1 MCKSNWLGAAFKSHR
16 TYLISCLGI
25 LTLLFL
31 AGCSSTPEEEEDE
44 TARWS
49 AAELYKSAKNEQK
62 NGNHDLAIQH
72 FESLES
78 RFPFSKYTPQAQLE
92 TAYSYYKY
100 EEYDMAI
107 SSADRFIK
115 LQPRHPHVDYAY
127 YIRGIASFHKK
138 DSPID
143 FLDDADP
150 SQKDPASARES
161 FNYFADLVKRYP
173 KSKYAADAIKRMRF
187 QRNTLAQHEL
197 NVANYYVKRGAY
209 VAAVNRA
216 KYVVENYPRT
226 PAIPNALVL
235 LASAYKSLDMQ
246 DLAHDTNQ
254 VLDLNFP
261 NYVANK
267 QRAAILA
274 QQPKDL
280 PVFDDDDD
288 DGDE

>member
-1 MCKSNWLGAAFKSHR
+1 MLKNTLKRLTDEFGFKPHC
-16 TYLISCLGI
+16 TYLISCLGL

-31 AGCSSTPEEEEDE
+31 AGCSSTPEGKEDE
-44 TARWS
+44 TADWS
-49 AAELYKSAKNEQK
+49 AAELYKAAKDEQTS
-62 NGNHDLAIQH
+62 GDYDLAIKH

-115 LQPRHPHVDYAY
+115 LQPRHPNVDYAY

-138 DSPID
+138 DTPLE
-143 FLDDADP
+143 FLDNADP

-161 FNYFADLVKRYP
+161 FNYFSDLVKRYP
-173 KSKYAADAIKRMRF
+173 KSKYAADSIKRMRF

-197 NVANYYVKRGAY
+197 NVADYYVKRGAY

-226 PAIPNALVL
+226 PAIPHALVL

-246 DLAHDTNQ
+246 DLANDTNR

-267 QRAAILA
+267 RAAILA
-274 QQPKDL
+274 QEIQSA
-280 PVFDDDDD
+280 FDNDN
-288 DGDE
+288 DE